1 MGSRFRYSGKTEFQT
16 TQQNRARRT
25 VQFER
30 TPSQR
35 FARRQSHVLRER
47 QKDRKP
53 IENRNNEETPT
64 SVTPSP
70 SVQAIIQNHVPSTPN
85 GNLPSISLSRSST
98 KSNSSSKDGGIKL
111 GSFGKSGVGTSD
123 SFPNKTI
130 EETSFSKTTTNHH
143 GSFGK
148 ASICST
154 FSVKSGN
161 SDRDN
166 QIDNLLKTISKDTT
180 PAIHAQE
187 LLNDATSIRVTIN
200 KTSDFE
206 SNTDTLKKLSS
217 NEKPNNQTKLPTTS
231 GVPLPPGQLKCN
243 ILKGELKI
251 EDFFYKGTTDVFI

>member
-30 TPSQR
+30 RPSQR
-35 FARRQSHVLRER
+35 FAKRQSHVLRER
-47 QKDRKP
+47 QKDRQP
-53 IENRNNEETPT
+53 VENRTDETATPST
-64 SVTPSP
+64 SVQT
-70 SVQAIIQNHVPSTPN
+70 IIQNHVPTTPN

-98 KSNSSSKDGGIKL
+98 KSNSSKKDEGIKL
-111 GSFGKSGVGTSD
+111 GSFGKGGVGTSKHVDSD
-123 SFPNKTI
+123 SFPNKNI
-130 EETSFSKTTTNHH
+130 EETSFTKTTTNHH

-166 QIDNLLKTISKDTT
+166 QIDNLLKTIAKDTT

-187 LLNDATSIRVTIN
+187 LLNDATSIRFVC
-200 KTSDFE
+200 
-206 SNTDTLKKLSS
+206 L
-217 NEKPNNQTKLPTTS
+217 
-231 GVPLPPGQLKCN
+231 
-243 ILKGELKI
+243 
-251 EDFFYKGTTDVFI
+251 FFFSYDNL

>member
-53 IENRNNEETPT
+53 VENRNNEETST
-64 SVTPSP
+64 SATPSP
-70 SVQAIIQNHVPSTPN
+70 SVQTIIQNHVPSTPN

-111 GSFGKSGVGTSD
+111 GSFGKAGVGTSD
-123 SFPNKTI
+123 SFPSKTI
-130 EETSFSKTTTNHH
+130 EETSFSKTSTNNHH

-231 GVPLPPGQLKCN
+231 GAPLPPGQLKCN
-243 ILKGELKI
+243 ILKG
-251 EDFFYKGTTDVFI
+251 